1 MSDGTYAGDVT
12 SAEAFE
18 MLQGDDQAVL
28 VDVRTLPE
36 WQFVGVPDL
45 RGIGKEPVFLS
56 WQVYPQM
63 ALHPDFEQA
72 LRDQGVGPDKKVLL
86 LCRSGARSRSA
97 AMALTA
103 AGYGQAYNVSD
114 GFEGPPDA
122 GGQRGKVEGWKAAGL
137 PWAQQ

>member
-18 MLQGDDQAVL
+18 MLQSDDQAVL

-63 ALHPDFEQA
+63 ALHPEFEQA
-72 LRDQGVGPDKKVLL
+72 LSAQGVGPERKVLL

-137 PWAQQ
+137 PWVQQ

>member
-1 MSDGTYAGDVT
+1 MSDGTYAGEVT

-18 MLQGDDQAVL
+18 ILQSDDQAVL

-63 ALHPDFEQA
+63 ALHPEFEQR
-72 LRDQGVGPDKKVLL
+72 LRDQGVGPENKVLL
-86 LCRSGARSRSA
+86 LCRSGQRSRSA

-103 AGYGQAYNVSD
+103 AGFGAAYNVSD
-114 GFEGPPDA
+114 GFEGRPDG
-122 GGQRGKVEGWKAAGL
+122 GGQRGKIEGWKAAGL
-137 PWAQQ
+137 PWVQQ

>member
-18 MLQGDDQAVL
+18 MLRDDGQAVL

-63 ALHPDFEQA
+63 TLHPGFLQE
-72 LRDQGVGPDKKVLL
+72 LRDQGVSPEQKVLL
-86 LCRSGARSRSA
+86 LCRSGARSRAA

-103 AGYGQAYNVSD
+103 AGYGQAYNVAD
-114 GFEGPPDA
+114 GFEGPHDA
-122 GGQRGKVEGWKAAGL
+122 SGQRGKTVGWKAAGL

>member
-1 MSDGTYAGDVT
+1 MTGGSYAGDVT

-18 MLQGDDQAVL
+18 MLRNDDQAVL

-63 ALHPDFEQA
+63 AQHPDFEQA
-72 LRDQGVGPDKKVLL
+72 LRDQGVGAERKVLL

-114 GFEGPPDA
+114 GFEGPLDA
-122 GGQRGKVEGWKAAGL
+122 GGQRGKIEGWKAAGL